1 MLQAGRG
8 GDQKEEGQEGGQV
21 PTGGSSLPGKGE
33 IQEKAR
39 ESLNVRNP
47 LLCND
52 SPHSTL
58 HLKENLIK
66 MQAG

>member
-1 MLQAGRG
+1 M
-8 GDQKEEGQEGGQV
+8 

-39 ESLNVRNP
+39 ENLVVRNP

-52 SPHSTL
+52 YPHSTL